1 MSETYSMVV
10 LVTGAAGFIG
20 SYVAKALLDRGD
32 EVLGLDNLNA
42 YYDVDLKKWRLGRLQ
57 QNPRFSF
64 VAGDIA
70 QPRSLEEAI
79 ATHRDELSGIVHLAA
94 QAGVRH
100 SIDQPLDYLSA
111 NLAGHLNML
120 ELARRLPRLRHMV
133 YASSSSVYGASQRV
147 PFALDDPA
155 DQPVSLYAATKRADE
170 LMSAS
175 YASLYRIPLT
185 GLRFFTVYGPAGR
198 PDMAYFKFT
207 AAILAGRS
215 IEVNGDGT
223 QRRDFTYIDDIVA
236 GVIAALE
243 RPPSGVVPHRLYN
256 LGNDQPEKLS
266 RLLALI
272 EDACGRRAEIDY
284 LPPSPGDVPA
294 TWADI
299 SASRADLGYEPKVP
313 LSDGV
318 SRFVSWYRGFANWST
333 VSPALH
339 L

>member
-1 MSETYSMVV
+1 MVV

-42 YYDVDLKKWRLGRLQ
+42 YYDVSLKKARLGELL
-57 QNPRFSF
+57 QNPRFTFIAS
-64 VAGDIA
+64 DIA
-70 QPRSLEEAI
+70 QPQKLEEGLA
-79 ATHRDELSGIVHLAA
+79 AYKDVLSGIVHLAA

-100 SIDQPLDYLSA
+100 SIERPLDYLNA
-111 NLAGHLNML
+111 NLAGHLNIL
-120 ELARRLPRLRHMV
+120 ELARRLPGLGHMV

-207 AAILAGRS
+207 ASILAGRP

-223 QRRDFTYIDDIVA
+223 QSRDFTYIDDIVA
-236 GVIAALE
+236 GVIAALD
-243 RPPSGVVPHRLYN
+243 RPPSDSVPHRLYN

-266 RLLALI
+266 HLLALI
-272 EDACGRRAEIDY
+272 EEACGRRAEVNY
-284 LPPSPGDVPA
+284 LPQSPGDVPA

-299 SASRADLGYEPKVP
+299 SASRADLGYLPKVP
-313 LSDGV
+313 LSEGV
-318 SRFVSWYRGFANWST
+318 ARFVSWYRDYAM
-333 VSPALH
+333 AAAE
-339 L
+339 